1 MAKDTKQPRSLIRLL
16 LKVLGVIAGVA
27 VLVISYQ
34 EYSKMSRIRKAGAV
48 AVVEPVTS
56 YSERRKKGST
66 TYSATFNFKTTDGRR
81 ITQNHS
87 FNSDVLTDLKSNT
100 PVRVLY
106 DPQNPNE
113 FIFEKQTFSMW
124 IFAVGAGLIVAALF
138 FL

>member
-1 MAKDTKQPRSLIRLL
+1 
-16 LKVLGVIAGVA
+16 
-27 VLVISYQ
+27 
-34 EYSKMSRIRKAGAV
+34 MSRIRKAGAV

-56 YSERRKKGST
+56 YTERRKKGST

-106 DPQNPNE
+106 DPQNPHE